1 MECVVHG
8 VTNSLMGLSHFH
20 FQSQLCL
27 VTHTQKNKNSFKQN
41 LREGTGNTKAERA
54 KRGYKVT
61 QISVIAELVEPKG
74 RGDVSGNW
82 MLRVGPL
89 QGNAQIPKEG
99 FVGLV
104 LTSLQAAPWLML
116 NLAKAVLS
124 TE

>member
-1 MECVVHG
+1 MCSSWGHKQSDGTEPLSFS
-8 VTNSLMGLSHFH
+8 VTVMSSH
-20 FQSQLCL
+20 
-27 VTHTQKNKNSFKQN
+27 THTKKQKQFQTEN